1 MTENGKN
8 PPRVEFASGLA
19 WVILG
24 GAITYGSWVM
34 DRLEKLHIN
43 PYTAPGL
50 VPGILGAFIV
60 LFGLIMAFRAL
71 RDGAFAVGAV
81 PLAAMAPS
89 RDTMR
94 RTGISLALC
103 LGFGLGLIG
112 RGPPFWLGAVLFLVL
127 HIYLFDRLDNPVAP
141 HGEGRRLAKA
151 VAVAVGVAAVV
162 TLIFQEFF
170 LVRLP

>member
-8 PPRVEFASGLA
+8 PPRVEFVWGLA
-19 WVILG
+19 WIVLG
-24 GAITYGSWVM
+24 VAIVYGSWVM

-50 VPGILGAFIV
+50 VPGILGGFIA
-60 LFGLIMAFRAL
+60 LFGLIMAVRAL
-71 RDGAFAVGAV
+71 RDGAFTAGAV
-81 PLAAMAPS
+81 KLAAIAPS
-89 RDTMR
+89 RDTVR
-94 RTGISLALC
+94 RTGLSLALC

-112 RGPPFWLGAVLFLVL
+112 RGPPFWFGAALFLFL
-127 HIYLFDRLDNPVAP
+127 HIYLFDRMDSPVAP
-141 HGEGRRLAKA
+141 NGEARRIGKA
-151 VAVAVGVAAVV
+151 VAVAIVVSALV